1 MNSNIIQKSIK
12 VSTSAES
19 AYHAIS
25 NEEELKKWWIDVPKL
40 ELSLGG
46 MVNFRF
52 LKENSQLL
60 EKDFVIE
67 GKILELIPNQKLSYS
82 WKPVDDKNYPDTIV
96 TWTIEPTNNGSKVTV
111 LHSGLES
118 AKDYSRLV
126 DGWEYF
132 LGKLQNLLNSQT

>member
-1 MNSNIIQKSIK
+1 MNSPHILKSIEVN
-12 VSTSAES
+12 VSPGSAFE
-19 AYHAIS
+19 AIS
-25 NEEELKKWWIDVPKL
+25 IEGELKKWWVDVPKI
-40 ELSLGG
+40 ELAVGG
-46 MVNFRF
+46 IVNFRF

-60 EKDFVIE
+60 ENGFVIE

-111 LHSGLES
+111 LHSGLGG

>member
-1 MNSNIIQKSIK
+1 MNSDNILKSIEVN
-12 VSTSAES
+12 VSPES
-19 AYHAIS
+19 AFEAIS
-25 NEEELKKWWIDVPKL
+25 IEDELKKWWVDVPKL
-40 ELSLGG
+40 ELVVGG

-60 EKDFVIE
+60 ENDFVIE

-82 WKPVDDKNYPDTIV
+82 WKPVDDENYPDTIV

-111 LHSGLES
+111 LHSGLEGV
-118 AKDYSRLV
+118 KDYSRLV